1 MKSYPLTKPLCII
14 FYSFF
19 NTQSLCICSRSYVKL
34 FRIICTGIQILTHD
48 SLCGSRNSYNGK
60 SFAINFSTSIPFVS
74 VIASILHMIYGSMG
88 LYILSVVCLIIPA
101 VVFLCM
107 AIYIFFQFERTPTIE
122 VELDTLQLGL
132 IQLATILVAISS
144 LIIIFSEAG

>member
-1 MKSYPLTKPLCII
+1 M
-14 FYSFF
+14 
-19 NTQSLCICSRSYVKL
+19 Q
-34 FRIICTGIQILTHD
+34 
-48 SLCGSRNSYNGK
+48 
-60 SFAINFSTSIPFVS
+60 
-74 VIASILHMIYGSMG
+74 
-88 LYILSVVCLIIPA
+88 
-101 VVFLCM
+101 CM

>member
-1 MKSYPLTKPLCII
+1 MNNLLT
-14 FYSFF
+14 
-19 NTQSLCICSRSYVKL
+19 N
-34 FRIICTGIQILTHD
+34 
-48 SLCGSRNSYNGK
+48 
-60 SFAINFSTSIPFVS
+60 NFSTSIPFVS
-74 VIASILHMIYGSMG
+74 VIASILHMIYGSKG
-88 LYILSVVCLIIPA
+88 LYILSVVCLVMPA

-107 AIYIFFQFERTPTIE
+107 SIYIFFQFERTPTIE

>member
-1 MKSYPLTKPLCII
+1 MNNLLS
-14 FYSFF
+14 
-19 NTQSLCICSRSYVKL
+19 N
-34 FRIICTGIQILTHD
+34 
-48 SLCGSRNSYNGK
+48 
-60 SFAINFSTSIPFVS
+60 NFSTSIPFVS

-88 LYILSVVCLIIPA
+88 LYILSVVCLIMPA

-144 LIIIFSEAG
+144 LFIIFSDAG